1 MTKQLMIE
9 LIGHRGNDRI
19 VLVEEND
26 KELFYTVSRQVHE
39 ELLEQLGIDES
50 IISLISS
57 IPKSSDEELIDK
69 LNIQLNEK
77 RIIKGDEFDLTVAS
91 LF

>member
-1 MTKQLMIE
+1 MTKQFKIE
-9 LIGHRGNDRI
+9 LIGHRGNDLI

-77 RIIKGDEFDLTVAS
+77 RTL
-91 LF
+91 

>member
-50 IISLISS
+50 LISLISS

-77 RIIKGDEFDLTVAS
+77 RTL
-91 LF
+91 

>member
-9 LIGHRGNDRI
+9 LIGHRGNDLI

-50 IISLISS
+50 LISLISS

-77 RIIKGDEFDLTVAS
+77 RTQ
-91 LF
+91 

>member
-1 MTKQLMIE
+1 MTKQLKIE
-9 LIGHRGNDRI
+9 LIDHMGNDLI

-77 RIIKGDEFDLTVAS
+77 RT
-91 LF
+91 

>member
-1 MTKQLMIE
+1 MTKQLKYE
-9 LIGHRGNDRI
+9 LMYHRVKDRI

-26 KELFYTVSRQVHE
+26 KKLFYTVSRQVNE
-39 ELLEQLGIDES
+39 EFLEQLGIDES

-57 IPKSSDEELIDK
+57 IPKSSDEEIIDK

-77 RIIKGDEFDLTVAS
+77 RTR
-91 LF
+91 

>member
-9 LIGHRGNDRI
+9 LIGHRGNDLI

-50 IISLISS
+50 IISLMSS

-77 RIIKGDEFDLTVAS
+77 RTQ
-91 LF
+91 

>member
-1 MTKQLMIE
+1 MTKQLKIE
-9 LIGHRGNDRI
+9 LIDHMGSDRS
-19 VLVEEND
+19 VLVEENNKD
-26 KELFYTVSRQVHE
+26 LYYTVWREVHE
-39 ELLEQLGIDES
+39 ELLEQLIIDES

-77 RIIKGDEFDLTVAS
+77 RTR
-91 LF
+91 

>member
-1 MTKQLMIE
+1 MTKQSKIE
-9 LIGHRGNDRI
+9 LIGHRGNDLI

-39 ELLEQLGIDES
+39 EFLEQLGIYES

-77 RIIKGDEFDLTVAS
+77 RTL
-91 LF
+91 

>member
-9 LIGHRGNDRI
+9 LIDHMGNDRI

-39 ELLEQLGIDES
+39 ASLERLGLDES
-50 IISLISS
+50 IISLYSS
-57 IPKSSDEELIDK
+57 IHKSSDEELIDK

-77 RIIKGDEFDLTVAS
+77 RTR
-91 LF
+91 

>member
-1 MTKQLMIE
+1 MTKQLKIE
-9 LIGHRGNDRI
+9 LIDHRGNDRS
-19 VLVEEND
+19 VLVEENNKD
-26 KELFYTVSRQVHE
+26 LYYTVWREVHE
-39 ELLEQLGIDES
+39 ELLEQLSIDES

-77 RIIKGDEFDLTVAS
+77 RTR
-91 LF
+91 

>member
-1 MTKQLMIE
+1 MTKQLMFE
-9 LIGHRGNDRI
+9 LIDHRGNDRI

-50 IISLISS
+50 LISLISS

-77 RIIKGDEFDLTVAS
+77 RTR
-91 LF
+91 

>member
-57 IPKSSDEELIDK
+57 IPKSSDEEIIDK

-77 RIIKGDEFDLTVAS
+77 RTL
-91 LF
+91 

>member
-1 MTKQLMIE
+1 MTKQLMFE
-9 LIGHRGNDRI
+9 LSDHRGNDRI

-57 IPKSSDEELIDK
+57 IPKSSDEEIIDK
-69 LNIQLNEK
+69 LNVQLNEK
-77 RIIKGDEFDLTVAS
+77 RTR
-91 LF
+91 

>member
-1 MTKQLMIE
+1 M
-9 LIGHRGNDRI
+9 
-19 VLVEEND
+19 EENNKD
-26 KELFYTVSRQVHE
+26 IFYTVSRQVHE

-77 RIIKGDEFDLTVAS
+77 RTR
-91 LF
+91 

>member
-1 MTKQLMIE
+1 MNEQLKIE
-9 LIGHRGNDRI
+9 LIDHRGNDRI

-26 KELFYTVSRQVHE
+26 KEIFHTVSREVHE
-39 ELLEQLGIDES
+39 ALLEQLGIDES

-77 RIIKGDEFDLTVAS
+77 RTR
-91 LF
+91 

>member
-9 LIGHRGNDRI
+9 LIGHRGNDLI

-77 RIIKGDEFDLTVAS
+77 RT
-91 LF
+91 

>member
-1 MTKQLMIE
+1 MTKQLKIE
-9 LIGHRGNDRI
+9 LIDHRGNDQI

-77 RIIKGDEFDLTVAS
+77 RTL
-91 LF
+91 

>member
-1 MTKQLMIE
+1 MTKQLMFE
-9 LIGHRGNDRI
+9 LIDHRGNDLI

-77 RIIKGDEFDLTVAS
+77 RTR
-91 LF
+91 

>member
-9 LIGHRGNDRI
+9 LIGHRGNDLI

-50 IISLISS
+50 LISLISS

-77 RIIKGDEFDLTVAS
+77 RTL
-91 LF
+91 

>member
-9 LIGHRGNDRI
+9 LIGHRGNDQI

-77 RIIKGDEFDLTVAS
+77 RTQ
-91 LF
+91 

>member
-57 IPKSSDEELIDK
+57 IPKSSDEEIIDK

-77 RIIKGDEFDLTVAS
+77 RTR
-91 LF
+91 

>member
-1 MTKQLMIE
+1 MTKQLKIE
-9 LIGHRGNDRI
+9 LIDHMGSDRS
-19 VLVEEND
+19 VLVEENNKD
-26 KELFYTVSRQVHE
+26 ICYTVSREVHE
-39 ELLEQLGIDES
+39 AFLERLGLNES

-77 RIIKGDEFDLTVAS
+77 RTL
-91 LF
+91 

>member
-9 LIGHRGNDRI
+9 LIGHRGNDLI

-77 RIIKGDEFDLTVAS
+77 RTL
-91 LF
+91 

>member
-9 LIGHRGNDRI
+9 LIGHRGNDMI

-77 RIIKGDEFDLTVAS
+77 RTL
-91 LF
+91 

>member
-1 MTKQLMIE
+1 MTKQLKIE
-9 LIGHRGNDRI
+9 LIDHRGNDQI

-39 ELLEQLGIDES
+39 EFLEQLGIDES

-77 RIIKGDEFDLTVAS
+77 RTR
-91 LF
+91 

>member
-1 MTKQLMIE
+1 MTKQLKIE
-9 LIGHRGNDRI
+9 LIDHRGNDLI

-77 RIIKGDEFDLTVAS
+77 RTL
-91 LF
+91 

>member
-1 MTKQLMIE
+1 MTKQLKIE
-9 LIGHRGNDRI
+9 LIDHRGNDLI

-77 RIIKGDEFDLTVAS
+77 RT
-91 LF
+91 

>member
-69 LNIQLNEK
+69 LNVQLNEK
-77 RIIKGDEFDLTVAS
+77 RTR
-91 LF
+91 

>member
-77 RIIKGDEFDLTVAS
+77 RTR
-91 LF
+91 

>member
-1 MTKQLMIE
+1 MTKQFKIE
-9 LIGHRGNDRI
+9 LIGHRGNDLI

-77 RIIKGDEFDLTVAS
+77 RTR
-91 LF
+91 

>member
-1 MTKQLMIE
+1 MTKQLMFE
-9 LIGHRGNDRI
+9 LIDHRGNDRI

-50 IISLISS
+50 LISLISS

-77 RIIKGDEFDLTVAS
+77 RTQ
-91 LF
+91 

>member
-1 MTKQLMIE
+1 MTKQLKIE
-9 LIGHRGNDRI
+9 LIDHMGSDRS
-19 VLVEEND
+19 VLVEENNKD
-26 KELFYTVSRQVHE
+26 LYYTVWREVHE

-77 RIIKGDEFDLTVAS
+77 RTL
-91 LF
+91 

>member
-1 MTKQLMIE
+1 MTKQLMNE

-77 RIIKGDEFDLTVAS
+77 RTR
-91 LF
+91 

>member
-9 LIGHRGNDRI
+9 LIDHRGNDQI

-39 ELLEQLGIDES
+39 EFLERLGLDES
-50 IISLISS
+50 SISLFSYR
-57 IPKSSDEELIDK
+57 PKTSDEELIDK

-77 RIIKGDEFDLTVAS
+77 RTQ
-91 LF
+91 

>member
-9 LIGHRGNDRI
+9 LIGHRGNDMI

-77 RIIKGDEFDLTVAS
+77 RTR
-91 LF
+91 

>member
-1 MTKQLMIE
+1 MTKQLMFE
-9 LIGHRGNDRI
+9 LIDHRGNDRI

-77 RIIKGDEFDLTVAS
+77 RTL
-91 LF
+91 